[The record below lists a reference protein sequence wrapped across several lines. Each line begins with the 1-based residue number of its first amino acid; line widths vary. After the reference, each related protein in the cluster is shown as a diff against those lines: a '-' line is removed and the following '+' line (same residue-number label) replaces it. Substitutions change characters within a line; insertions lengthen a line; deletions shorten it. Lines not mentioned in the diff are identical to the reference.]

1 MNGIGQSADV
11 RHIRRC
17 RQTFLDATI
26 LFVFRLWQTIN
37 IEETERIGKRDD
49 VMKCPPFKV
58 VLTLQGRIATA
69 SEISIIGDDKNLRPE
84 LSSQVFD
91 TFGACV
97 S

>member
-1 MNGIGQSADV
+1 MFDISGGAD
-11 RHIRRC
+11 RPSSMQPSFSYSDFGKLLTYRR
-17 RQTFLDATI
+17 QK
-26 LFVFRLWQTIN
+26 
-37 IEETERIGKRDD
+37 GKRDD

-69 SEISIIGDDKNLRPE
+69 SEISIIGDDKILRLE

>member
-1 MNGIGQSADV
+1 MNGIRQPADV

-17 RQTFLDATI
+17 RQTLLDAAD
-26 LFVFRLWQTIN
+26 LFIFRLWQTIN

-69 SEISIIGDDKNLRPE
+69 SEISIIGDDKILRLE
-84 LSSQVFD
+84 LFPSI
-91 TFGACV
+91 
-97 S
+97 

>member
-1 MNGIGQSADV
+1 
-11 RHIRRC
+11 
-17 RQTFLDATI
+17 
-26 LFVFRLWQTIN
+26 
-37 IEETERIGKRDD
+37 
-49 VMKCPPFKV
+49 MKCPPFKV

-69 SEISIIGDDKNLRPE
+69 SEISKIGDEKILMLE